1 MLQSSLLNFP
11 TIKINKI
18 LFSNRYNKKFKYKL
32 NYITEKNL
40 NKFFKK
46 NGFKVLEVKRYSL
59 AIPVLDKISP
69 TINYYIDLLFDKIF
83 PNYGSE
89 GIFLLKKL

>member
-1 MLQSSLLNFP
+1 MIILCVLGILAHFQVTEFFFNKLKRFSKKGTIILLQSSLLNFP
-11 TIKINKI
+11 TIKINKM

-46 NGFKVLEVKRYSL
+46 MDLKSWRLSD
-59 AIPVLDKISP
+59 IP
-69 TINYYIDLLFDKIF
+69 
-83 PNYGSE
+83 
-89 GIFLLKKL
+89 